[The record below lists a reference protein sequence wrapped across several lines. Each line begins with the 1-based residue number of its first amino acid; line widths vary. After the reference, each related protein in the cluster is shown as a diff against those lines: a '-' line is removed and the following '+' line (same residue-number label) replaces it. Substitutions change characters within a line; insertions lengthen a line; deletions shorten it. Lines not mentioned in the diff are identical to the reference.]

1 MAEEEAKAAMM
12 PILRFDSIND
22 EEKDI
27 MRQKEQDLQRLLEE
41 QKDLAQ
47 KQLEI
52 IEKQKQEL
60 EYQKW

>member
-52 IEKQKQEL
+52 IEKQK
-60 EYQKW
+60 

>member
-41 QKDLAQ
+41 QRIWHRSNWRL
-47 KQLEI
+47 LRSRSRS
-52 IEKQKQEL
+52 
-60 EYQKW
+60 